1 MKRYVLFRSTVEKEY
16 DKDSLVEKIEI
27 CSKNKESFYK
37 DLFET
42 IRTQRIKVED
52 LSKIKKLSVEEKTIA
67 ILVRYNWQ
75 IGDII
80 KEAEKVGITVKITEG
95 GDLYKLP
102 STNDLYRLVMAIT
115 HPRNNVYLTNLIR
128 SRYVAMNINLAKI
141 SGYTSTKK
149 NEEIIHLLDEY
160 FMLHMGKNWSQIVND
175 FEFRPVLVVLR
186 DIYEATKPWKNYK
199 DENLKTEYRE
209 NYECLIEK
217 ITRHYSREYLTINKV
232 CEFLKINITTYQQEA
247 SRTKVT
253 EYNEVQ
259 VICTTVHKSKG
270 LEYGTVI
277 LPYTNEDISNINV
290 GGLNVNII
298 NGKVTYSFSIDK
310 KGSELSGEFDEKA
323 EIQEK
328 MKEESRILYVAL
340 TRAIRNVVWLY
351 DLDTDIINSWGNYL
365 EVGDLWQ

>member
-1 MKRYVLFRSTVEKEY
+1 MFNRKNNKALFTRVS
-16 DKDSLVEKIEI
+16 D
-27 CSKNKESFYK
+27 NK
-37 DLFET
+37 
-42 IRTQRIKVED
+42 
-52 LSKIKKLSVEEKTIA
+52 
-67 ILVRYNWQ
+67 
-75 IGDII
+75 
-80 KEAEKVGITVKITEG
+80 
-95 GDLYKLP
+95 
-102 STNDLYRLVMAIT
+102 
-115 HPRNNVYLTNLIR
+115 
-128 SRYVAMNINLAKI
+128 
-141 SGYTSTKK
+141 
-149 NEEIIHLLDEY
+149 
-160 FMLHMGKNWSQIVND
+160 
-175 FEFRPVLVVLR
+175 
-186 DIYEATKPWKNYK
+186 
-199 DENLKTEYRE
+199 
-209 NYECLIEK
+209 
-217 ITRHYSREYLTINKV
+217 KV
-232 CEFLKINITTYQQEA
+232 CEILKINITTYQQEA